1 MVEQRLKLSAKVILE
16 DLPPPEEPEYDEF
29 PGKTRESF
37 CQTIITTASLHK
49 FHWINLAIQPFI
61 FAGVAVV
68 LLIAAIMI

>member
-16 DLPPPEEPEYDEF
+16 DLPPPEEPEYEEF
-29 PGKTRESF
+29 PGKPMRASR
-37 CQTIITTASLHK
+37 QTIITTASHK

-68 LLIAAIMI
+68 LLIAAIII